1 MPMSK
6 KGKSVMSKFVK
17 RYGQDKGK
25 SVFYGRVNTGG
36 PAFAQAVGETS
47 VRKRAGKSTGK

>member
-6 KGKSVMSKFVK
+6 TGKSVMSEFVK
-17 RYGQDKGK
+17 RYGKEKGK
-25 SVFYGRVNTGG
+25 QVFYGRVNTGG
-36 PAFAQAVGETS
+36 PKFAQAVGETS